1 MPSPKSPIPNPPHA
15 GPNAGPNPAPKWR
28 RRKAERPGDIIAAA
42 LAVFAEK
49 GFAGARMEEIARR
62 AGLSKGTLYLYFET
76 KEDMFRAVV
85 REVVVPNIAGVEK
98 AVFAAGLPFAAT
110 VRILLPRFAEM
121 VSTVPVGAVAK
132 MVIGESRNFPEL
144 ARVWHDEVIFKA
156 IGLIAGVIERA
167 QAQGEIRPGDPRT
180 HAFSIMGPMMISV
193 LWRET
198 FTPIGGAALDLPAI
212 ARQHAETVL
221 GGLLTREEAA

>member
-1 MPSPKSPIPNPPHA
+1 MAAANPPT
-15 GPNAGPNPAPKWR
+15 PNPAPKWR

-42 LAVFAEK
+42 LATFAEK

-62 AGLSKGTLYLYFET
+62 AGISKGTLYLYFET

-85 REVVVPNIAGVEK
+85 REVVVPNIEVVQK
-98 AVFAAGLPFAAT
+98 AVLTADLSFAT
-110 VRILLPRFAEM
+110 MVRTLLPRFAEI
-121 VSTVPVGAVAK
+121 VTTVPVGAVAK

-167 QAQGEIRPGDPRT
+167 QARGEVRPGDPRT

-198 FTPIGGAALDLPAI
+198 FTPIGGAVLDLPAI

-221 GGLLTREEAA
+221 GGLLAQGDEA